1 MHLQDYE
8 VSNPQRQFT
17 FAEEHANAV
26 TNADVLSCI
35 CKMTKESSQLRQD
48 VQCISDIIANSLA
61 LVPMQV
67 SSRLSH
73 FDYGVS
79 VTSMTTSMLASP
91 QNDQNPSQSDKYSI
105 GAP

>member
-48 VQCISDIIANSLA
+48 VQCISDIIANSLG

-67 SSRLSH
+67 SSKLSH
-73 FDYGVS
+73 VDGVS
-79 VTSMTTSMLASP
+79 FTPMTTSMLASL